1 MRLLTSLALALL
13 MLALPAAQAVR
24 AATPTPLG
32 LSDWAGFFVSG
43 DYLAH
48 SGAPSEV
55 FDNGRRDV
63 GKAFVDAGLKA
74 ENTAHFSV
82 FEALHQSEPV
92 KPLRLTIDNMAGEMT
107 RVADK
112 AKGGCVLFYTSHGN
126 VGLMRMG
133 TGVIDPGMIKG
144 LMDSACPNRPSVV
157 ILSACFSG
165 SFIPTLAAPNRVIM
179 TAARADRTSFG
190 CGEEDVYTFFDGCLI
205 QAMPNAATFESL
217 ASTVNG
223 CVERRETQMNM
234 SPPSSPQLSIG
245 SEFGP
250 QMLRFTLVRSYVVK
264 PGDTLKAISRT
275 MYGNDGRGGQILAA
289 NREILPNERALKPGL
304 KLKIPP
310 T

>member
-133 TGVIDPGMIKG
+133 TGVI
-144 LMDSACPNRPSVV
+144 
-157 ILSACFSG
+157 LSACFSG
-165 SFIPTLAAPNRVIM
+165 SFIPTLAAPNRLIM

-205 QAMPNAATFESL
+205 QAMPSAATFESL